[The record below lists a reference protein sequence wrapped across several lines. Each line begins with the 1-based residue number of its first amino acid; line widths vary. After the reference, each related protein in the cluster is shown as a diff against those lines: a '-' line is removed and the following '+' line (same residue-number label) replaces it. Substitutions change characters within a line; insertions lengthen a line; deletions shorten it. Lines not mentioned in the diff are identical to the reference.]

1 MGPFD
6 GSRFR
11 TQIGVVLLVAVTLT
25 TNSLAVTNRGATQRD
40 RRPNRSVPRAGVP
53 APRDVIGFAPGDDRK
68 LASWAQIVDYFK
80 QLERTSNRIKLQEL
94 GKTTLGRPFV
104 LATISSPANLAA
116 LDRFQEI
123 QRKLADPRTFN
134 SSDAEAEKL
143 IAEGRTIVLIT
154 CGIHSTEVGGNLV
167 SMNIAYKLAS
177 DDSPDT
183 REILDRCIV
192 LLAPSLNPD
201 GVDIVKTWYDKTLG
215 TPAEGTNPPE
225 LYHHYTGHD
234 NNRDWYAFTQVETQL
249 TIDKVHNAWHPQIV
263 HDIHQQGDT
272 GSRFF
277 LPPYVEPW
285 EPNVPPII
293 QAGVNFM
300 GSSMAWE
307 LIAEGKAGV
316 VTNGVY
322 DAWTP
327 ARAYQHYHG
336 GIRILS
342 ETASARIASP
352 ANIPFEKLTPQV
364 GVDPKVR
371 SANFPLVWPGGEW
384 KLANIVDYMQAGAF
398 ALMRNAA
405 RYRER
410 WLRDFYRVGKDAVRQ
425 RKSGEPFAFLIPTS
439 GVESLLND
447 DQRKRLAAASTDLQK
462 RMLAAALK
470 RDPREMATEMG
481 TAEMDAVYWGYE
493 GAKRLLAIL
502 KRGGV
507 ATVEAGSD
515 FEADGKRY
523 PKGTII
529 IPMAQPYGAF
539 AKTLLER
546 QVYPDLREYPSGPP
560 RRPYDVTAHTLPLL
574 MGVNAVRVNR
584 PFELPRLSYSPIR
597 STVERSYDQSNVKVG
612 LYKSYVAS
620 MDEGWTRWIF
630 DQYKARYSALTDSD
644 IRAGN
649 LELRLVAKGTE
660 IPYATREQAQAAA
673 KSAPPGEDPYTGQ
686 WETVLYRN
694 RPEQSSPVQEGW
706 IVVSKTPVVTGLDM
720 RDASANPTE
729 RARAEYQIDFSLTPD
744 GARRFADATGKHI
757 GDHLAIVVDNEVKSA
772 PYLRSQIKDHGQI
785 TGNFTKQAAE
795 DLARTLG
802 TLRSRFDCIVIP
814 AQTSQQIFNGLPKD
828 RYPAE
833 VAGGLGAAGVEA
845 IKRFVEDGG
854 TLITLNEASQFA
866 IDQLVVPVKNVL
878 EGVPAKDFYC
888 PGSILKIKVDTS
900 SPIARGAPLLVS
912 SSNESIAW
920 VEGSLAFETTNA
932 DARVV
937 ARFADANE
945 LLLSGW
951 LLGGDRLANKAA
963 IVEVKRGKGRIV
975 MFAFRPQYRGQSIAT
990 LPFLFNAIA
999 TSAAR

>member
-1 MGPFD
+1 MQHFD
-6 GSRFR
+6 GSRLR
-11 TQIGVVLLVAVTLT
+11 KQIAVTLLVAGILATNTFALT
-25 TNSLAVTNRGATQRD
+25 DPQATQGKRRASRGAAKA
-40 RRPNRSVPRAGVP
+40 VVP
-53 APRDVIGFAPGDDRK
+53 APRDVIGFTPGDDRK

-80 QLERTSNRIKLQEL
+80 QLQRASDRVKLDEL

-104 LATISSPANLAA
+104 LATISSPANLAR
-116 LDRFQEI
+116 LDRFREI
-123 QRKLADPRTFN
+123 QHKLADPRTIN
-134 SSDAEAEKL
+134 SNDAEAEKL
-143 IAEGRTIVLIT
+143 ITEGRTIVLIT

-177 DDSPDT
+177 DDSPET

-192 LLAPSLNPD
+192 LLVPSLNPD

-225 LYHHYTGHD
+225 LYHHYAGHD

-249 TIDKVHNAWHPQIV
+249 TIDKIQNVWHPQIV

-352 ANIPFEKLTPQV
+352 TNIPFEKLTPQV

-371 SANFPLVWPGGEW
+371 SFNFPLVWPGGEW

-410 WLRDFYRVGKDAVRQ
+410 WLRDFYRVGKDAVRE
-425 RKSGEPFAFLIPTS
+425 RKPGEPFAFLILP
-439 GVESLLND
+439 
-447 DQRKRLAAASTDLQK
+447 
-462 RMLAAALK
+462 
-470 RDPREMATEMG
+470 PMATSWREDG
-481 TAEMDAVYWGYE
+481 WR
-493 GAKRLLAIL
+493 RLIAIM

-507 ATVEAGSD
+507 EMKEAGEA
-515 FEADGKRY
+515 FIADGKSH
-523 PKGTII
+523 PAGTKFIL
-529 IPMAQPYGAF
+529 MQQPYGAF

-546 QVYPDLREYPSGPP
+546 QRYPDLREYPGGPP

-574 MGVNAVRVNR
+574 MGLNVVRVDAAFTSPPQPKYGFNHSDDI
-584 PFELPRLSYSPIR
+584 FNPRQVR
-597 STVERSYDQSNVKVG
+597 VG

-630 DQYKARYSALTDSD
+630 DQYKHQPEPLGFKLSYVSVLDAEV
-644 IRAGN
+644 RAGS
-649 LELRLVAKGTE
+649 L
-660 IPYATREQAQAAA
+660 
-673 KSAPPGEDPYTGQ
+673 
-686 WETVLYRN
+686 WE
-694 RPEQSSPVQEGW
+694 
-706 IVVSKTPVVTGLDM
+706 K
-720 RDASANPTE
+720 
-729 RARAEYQIDFSLTPD
+729 
-744 GARRFADATGKHI
+744 
-757 GDHLAIVVDNEVKSA
+757 
-772 PYLRSQIKDHGQI
+772 
-785 TGNFTKQAAE
+785 
-795 DLARTLG
+795 
-802 TLRSRFDCIVIP
+802 FDSIIIP
-814 AQTSQQIFNGLPKD
+814 AQSAQQITDGLSKD
-828 RYPAE
+828 RYPAD
-833 VAGGLGAAGVEA
+833 VAGGLGAAGVESLN
-845 IKRFVEDGG
+845 KFVEDGG

-866 IDQLVVPVKNVL
+866 IDKLGVPVKNVL
-878 EGVPAKDFYC
+878 EGVPPKDFYC

-900 SPIARGAPLLVS
+900 SPIARGAPLLES
-912 SSNESIAW
+912 SRDESIAW
-920 VEGSLAFETTNA
+920 VEGSLAFETTSP
-932 DARVV
+932 DARVI
-937 ARFADANE
+937 ARFADAKE

-951 LLGGDRLANKAA
+951 LLGGEKLANKAA
-963 IVEVKRGKGRIV
+963 IIEVKRGKGRIV

-999 TSAAR
+999 TSATQ